1 MVKFFRLGQR
11 IFRLDIERWREM
23 RIKGRYLRYYL
34 RPLRD
39 DRNTLARAVD
49 FYGPLL
55 VLILITWA
63 AAAVYSDNSYRTF
76 VIAVPLTAAEVL
88 AAFRLRRKLRENAA
102 VHDSMWRAGRQ
113 CQERIKNIGGI
124 EQLEK
129 LVAEILEKVEGFSDV
144 HTIKDSAE
152 SPNIQGGGISV
163 RALYLGV
170 PVAVGCLAG
179 DGVEEPVAAERVL
192 KFKEETI
199 SLGHR
204 AGILV
209 AAGVFSGEARRAAR
223 EGRKRIAL
231 VDLFKLV
238 ELARETGH
246 DIFPAAPGDRAP
258 AAAGRAVMLH
268 KLVRIA
274 LSREKARSYFFSAGV
289 MLGMY
294 YLAGASGTNTAVY
307 MAFAAVNMALS
318 IYCLLSNRESD
329 LLGDGKLKSRN

>member
-1 MVKFFRLGQR
+1 MVKFFSLGRR

-23 RIKGRYLRYYL
+23 RRKGRYLRYYL

-39 DRNTLARAVD
+39 DRNILARTVD

-55 VLILITWA
+55 AFILVTWA
-63 AAAVYSDNSYRTF
+63 AAAWYSGNSYKTF
-76 VIAVPLTAAEVL
+76 VMAVPLTAAEIY
-88 AAFRLRRKLRENAA
+88 AAFRLRRMLRENAA
-102 VHDSMWRAGRQ
+102 VHDRMWRAGRQ

-124 EQLEK
+124 EKLEK
-129 LVAEILEKVEGFSDV
+129 LVVEILEKVEGFSDV
-144 HTIKDSAE
+144 HTIKDLAE
-152 SPNIQGGGISV
+152 NPNIQGGGISV

-179 DGVEEPVAAERVL
+179 GGVEEPVAAEKVL
-192 KFKEETI
+192 KFKEETS

-231 VDLFKLV
+231 VDLYKLV

-246 DIFPAAPGDRAP
+246 DIFPAATGDRAP
-258 AAAGRAVMLH
+258 AAASRAVMLH
-268 KLVRIA
+268 KLARIA

-289 MLGMY
+289 VLGIY
-294 YLAGASGTNTAVY
+294 YLAGSEGVYTVVY
-307 MAFAAVNMALS
+307 MVFAAVNMALS

-329 LLGDGKLKSRN
+329 LLGSGRLKSRN

>member
-23 RIKGRYLRYYL
+23 RRKGRYLRYYL

-63 AAAVYSDNSYRTF
+63 AAAVYSDNSFRTF

-88 AAFRLRRKLRENAA
+88 AAFRLRRMLRENAA
-102 VHDSMWRAGRQ
+102 VHDRLWRAGRQ
-113 CQERIKNIGGI
+113 CQERIKNIGGT
-124 EQLEK
+124 EKLEK

-144 HTIKDSAE
+144 HTIKDPAE

-170 PVAVGCLAG
+170 PVAVGCLA
-179 DGVEEPVAAERVL
+179 DGVEEPVAAEKVL
-192 KFKEETI
+192 KFKEETS

-204 AGILV
+204 TGILV

-223 EGRKRIAL
+223 EGKKRIAL

-258 AAAGRAVMLH
+258 AASSREVMLH
-268 KLVRIA
+268 RLFRIA
-274 LSREKARSYFFSAGV
+274 LSREKARAYFFSAGV

-294 YLAGASGTNTAVY
+294 YLAGAAGTYTAVY

-329 LLGDGKLKSRN
+329 LLEDRH